1 VTISLKA
8 GSWEEMNEVFWTR
21 ELAWLWLPTP
31 RDVAEG
37 VFVRKEKEWCVAS
50 SALEADAADGA
61 DDSSGR
67 S

>member
-1 VTISLKA
+1 
-8 GSWEEMNEVFWTR
+8 MNEVFWTS

-50 SALEADAADGA
+50 SALEVDAADGA